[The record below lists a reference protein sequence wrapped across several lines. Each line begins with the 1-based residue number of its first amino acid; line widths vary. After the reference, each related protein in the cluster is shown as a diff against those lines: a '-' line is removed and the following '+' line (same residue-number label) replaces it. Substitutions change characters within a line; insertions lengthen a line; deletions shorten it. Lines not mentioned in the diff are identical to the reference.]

1 MPFKAPNYTLL
12 PQGETEPLTSSR
24 QRTQWKYR
32 RMWPWAIP
40 AILAIA
46 VVLALIITNVPPK
59 GKDLDWDHHSDLPAC
74 PQYPALVSTSGN
86 KKLAKEV
93 LDEISS
99 QGFFDESLKRMQ
111 GAVQIPTESFDDM
124 RKVGEDDR
132 WDIFKD
138 FHVYLEKTFP
148 LV

>member
-1 MPFKAPNYTLL
+1 
-12 PQGETEPLTSSR
+12 
-24 QRTQWKYR
+24 
-32 RMWPWAIP
+32 MWQWAIP

-59 GKDLDWDHHSDLPAC
+59 GKDLDWDHHSGLPAC